1 MLCPMLF
8 PLFSVNSTLI
18 ITYNGMGMHGW
29 FYRYGLLLL
38 FHYEMMSLSR
48 EKGSDLYK
56 AEESGIRVLSHR
68 VVTYST
74 C

>member
-1 MLCPMLF
+1 MSHVISIIFL
-8 PLFSVNSTLI
+8 SNSTLI
-18 ITYNGMGMHGW
+18 ITYKGMEMHGW

-56 AEESGIRVLSHR
+56 AEESGIRVLNHT